1 MSDCVA
7 SFLQEICNT
16 DRYGGRAVRLGNGRW
31 DLYDVGQWTE
41 AQTEA
46 LKSRFPSIECRVVSS
61 RQSLSG
67 FCVVLRKHRVQH
79 VWASVLV
86 CAVMVTVLVAVA
98 VFFMYV

>member
-1 MSDCVA
+1 MSDTVA

-16 DRYGGRAVRLGNGRW
+16 DRYGGRAVRLGNGLW
-31 DLYDVGQWTE
+31 ELYDVGQWTE

-46 LKSRFPSIECRVVSS
+46 LKCKFPSIECRVLAN

-67 FCVVLRKHRVQH
+67 FCVQLRRHRVQH

-86 CAVMVTVLVAVA
+86 CGVMVTVLVAVA
-98 VFFMYV
+98 VFFV